1 VEISLQKIIEIV
13 TEEVIKELIKKGIKI
28 DESFIR
34 KTEHKNNNNK
44 SFEIDMRRFKTPI
57 VTENIL
63 GSIDKNIN
71 KIIVPAKTII
81 TPGARHIVKKNKLTI
96 IYKS

>member
-1 VEISLQKIIEIV
+1 MEISLQKIIEIV

-34 KTEHKNNNNK
+34 KTENNNNNK

>member
-34 KTEHKNNNNK
+34 KTENNNNNK